1 MEQFANET
9 VMSSVA
15 ILAKTIWV
23 MGSFHWRDISL
34 TSCSDMDNVVLFT
47 LFPHHDVALVP

>member
-1 MEQFANET
+1 MEQCANET